1 MVHILWWVLHRQ
13 ACGNLTQ
20 RCLHKCRGLAYCSRQ
35 RRSLPQ
41 LRCPPRETS
50 DHTTPPCA
58 GGPPQTLPGGL
69 LLLVPATGP
78 APLAPQHQ
86 HLLCPVAA
94 QTLVEALPV
103 AHPQP
108 SSWLLP
114 VPACRAARAS
124 LGGPA
129 PQHLNIAAGSSAQVD
144 GIRAHTLATSID
156 HRAENLI
163 GIIRASAHAQNK
175 QTVRYLPRSGA
186 CAAAE
191 CSR

>member
-1 MVHILWWVLHRQ
+1 MVHILWWVLHKHV
-13 ACGNLTQ
+13 CGNLTQ
-20 RCLHKCRGLAYCSRQ
+20 QCLHKCRGLAYCSRQ
-35 RRSLPQ
+35 GRSLPQ

-50 DHTTPPCA
+50 DHTTPPFA
-58 GGPPQTLPGGL
+58 GGPPRTLPGGL
-69 LLLVPATGP
+69 PLLVPATCP
-78 APLAPQHQ
+78 APLAPRHQ

-94 QTLVEALPV
+94 QTLVEVLPV

-114 VPACRAARAS
+114 VPACRAAHAS

-129 PQHLNIAAGSSAQVD
+129 PQHLNIAAGSSAQLD
-144 GIRAHTLATSID
+144 GIRAGTQSCNKHRQDTALASSGRPHTLKT
-156 HRAENLI
+156 
-163 GIIRASAHAQNK
+163 K